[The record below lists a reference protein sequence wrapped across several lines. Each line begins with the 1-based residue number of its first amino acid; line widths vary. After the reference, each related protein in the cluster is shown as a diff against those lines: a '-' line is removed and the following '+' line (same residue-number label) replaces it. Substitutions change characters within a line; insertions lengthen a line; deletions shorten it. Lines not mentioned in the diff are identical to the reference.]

1 MNKQRLEVIKN
12 SAYYMLKQYNKHQI
26 GAWSASG
33 GTHNAFAGVL
43 SRKYGMPFVTT
54 LQVVTPIL
62 NEYLTD
68 GNNFIGRLEVE
79 HEFVNW
85 REYLPA

>member
-1 MNKQRLEVIKN
+1 
-12 SAYYMLKQYNKHQI
+12 MLQQYNVRQE

-43 SRKYGMPFVTT
+43 SRKYGVPFVTT
-54 LQVVTPIL
+54 LQLVTPIL
-62 NEYLTD
+62 NGYLAD
-68 GNNFIGRLEVE
+68 SSNFVGRLEVE
-79 HEFVNW
+79 QEFVNW